1 MTAADLQAR
10 VLAGDARAIARAISA
25 VEDAAPGATVLLA
38 ALHRQAGRA
47 TVIGVTGAA
56 GSGKSTLVD
65 QLIAGYRQG
74 GARVAALAVDPS
86 SPFTGGALLGDRI
99 RMQRHAGDDR
109 VFIRSLASRGH
120 LGGLTLT
127 TSDVVTVLDAAGF
140 DPIIIETVG
149 VGQGE
154 VDVARLA
161 DTIVVVVAPGAG
173 DDVQALKAGVM
184 EIADLFVVNKADR
197 EGAGKVA
204 AAIDGM
210 LSLVDAPAGR
220 WRPPVRSTVATSGEG
235 VVALLE
241 TIAQHG
247 RANPQARA
255 ERRRA
260 RDVAHLRQLVLSRL
274 TERLSES
281 ALERAAEQVSA
292 REMDP
297 YRAADALAAGIAESA
312 PAWLDH
318 VGVATTSLADSL
330 LVLRDELGLSSGDV
344 EEVAPQQVRV
354 QFVRGAA
361 GPGQTA
367 LELIEPTSP
376 QSTLAR
382 FLETRGP
389 GLHHIAIRVDD
400 LDAALQALRARGVR
414 LVDERARAGAHGSR
428 VAFIHPKATD
438 GVLIELVEPGG
449 TPRAHR

>member
-1 MTAADLQAR
+1 MTASDLQAR
-10 VLAGDARAIARAISA
+10 VLAGDARAVARAISV
-25 VEDAAPGATVLLA
+25 VEDGDPGARELLA
-38 ALHRQAGRA
+38 ALHPRAGRA
-47 TVIGVTGAA
+47 TVVGVTGAA

-65 QLIAGYRQG
+65 QLIAVYRRG

-86 SPFTGGALLGDRI
+86 SPFTGGAILGDRV

-120 LGGLTLT
+120 LGGLTRT
-127 TSDVVTVLDAAGF
+127 TSDVITVLDAAGF
-140 DPIIIETVG
+140 DPILIETVG

-161 DTIVVVVAPGAG
+161 DTTVVVVAPGAG

-197 EGAGKVA
+197 EGADAVA

-210 LSLVDAPAGR
+210 LSLVDTPTAG
-220 WRPPVRSTVATSGEG
+220 WRPPVLSTVATSGDG
-235 VVALLE
+235 VAGLLD

-247 RANPQARA
+247 RANPQTRA
-255 ERRRA
+255 DRRRA
-260 RDVAHLRQLVLSRL
+260 RDVEHLRQLVLSRL
-274 TERLSES
+274 TERLPES
-281 ALERAAEQVSA
+281 TLERAAEQVFA
-292 REMDP
+292 RATDP
-297 YRAADALAAGIAESA
+297 YRAADALAAGMLESA

-330 LVLRDELGLSSGDV
+330 AFLRDELGLSGGDV
-344 EEVAPQQVRV
+344 QEVAPQEVRV

-361 GPGQTA
+361 GTGQTA
-367 LELIEPTSP
+367 LELIEPSSP

-389 GLHHIAIRVDD
+389 GLHHIAIRVED
-400 LDAALQALRARGVR
+400 LDAALQTLRARGVR

-428 VAFIHPKATD
+428 VAFIHPKATH